1 MTLMWFGGCHCQ
13 NNCSCG
19 LFFSFSSVNAA
30 FIQYYLSCTVL
41 FKDKLPVLV
50 LYCITGSSLFHLYT
64 SSWKNSLAVFYKW
77 SPSLCLDS
85 VLDFIHKKVSPLKAL
100 EGESR

>member
-1 MTLMWFGGCHCQ
+1 MIALVG
-13 NNCSCG
+13 
-19 LFFSFSSVNAA
+19 FFFFSSFSSVNAA

-41 FKDKLPVLV
+41 FKDKLHVLV
-50 LYCITGSSLFHLYT
+50 LYCIAGSSLCCLYT
-64 SSWKNSLAVFYKW
+64 GSWKHNLAVFYKW

-85 VLDFIHKKVSPLKAL
+85 MLDFIHKKVSPLKAL